1 MARSPLYLQLSRH
14 GVYYFR
20 MRVPLHLVG
29 ALGCTHIKRSLAT
42 RKHREA
48 LVRGAQLLDKVQAVF
63 EAAVRG
69 ERVSIDPLPWV
80 PARTVTPQ
88 VLLSV
93 READSPESSGPLI
106 SEVLNDYLQEQQRE
120 GVSVKTL
127 SDKRSVVQLFIRI
140 VGDLP
145 INEISR
151 EEARRFKS
159 VALRLPPRINLL
171 SDKPLEQLIDAA
183 EETIS
188 ITTFNNYVKNLST
201 VFGYAEN
208 EGYTASNPFKGLR
221 VQQKQKANTLRE
233 RFTDEDLSKLFNAV
247 QKYRNTEKY
256 YRYWLPILGMF
267 TGARL
272 NELCQLYLS
281 DFVEIDGIQCIHF
294 QATHDDQSLKTP
306 TSERVVPIHSKLVEL
321 GLLDFV
327 ERQHSLGH
335 DRLFQTLSL
344 HKQNGYSQAPSRWF
358 AGLRAALGF
367 ADGEGRKDFHSF
379 RHTVADILK
388 QQGVSESLIGG
399 ILGHSTGGITYTRYG
414 KDFRPDVL
422 KPIMRMLNYELT
434 D

>member
-14 GVYYFR
+14 NVYYFR
-20 MRVPLHLVG
+20 MRVPLPLVG

-48 LVRGAQLLDKVQAVF
+48 LVRGAQLLDKLQLVF
-63 EAAVRG
+63 DAAIRG
-69 ERVSIDPLPWV
+69 ERVSIDPLPWIPERKV
-80 PARTVTPQ
+80 PKPL
-88 VLLSV
+88 VLSFS
-93 READSPESSGPLI
+93 EAESADKSGPVI

-127 SDKRSVVQLFIRI
+127 SDKRSVVQLLIRI

-145 INEISR
+145 VSEINR

-159 VALRLPPRINLL
+159 LALKFPPRINLL
-171 SDKPLEQLIDAA
+171 SDKSLDQVIDAA

-221 VQQKQKANTLRE
+221 VQQKQKANRLRA
-233 RFTDEDLSKLFNAV
+233 RFTDGDLSKLCNAV
-247 QKYRNTEKY
+247 KKYRDTNKY
-256 YRYWLPILGMF
+256 YRYWLPVLGMY

-294 QATHDDQSLKTP
+294 QVTHDDQSLKTP
-306 TSERVVPIHSKLVEL
+306 TSERVVPIHSRLIEL
-321 GLLDFV
+321 GLVDLV
-327 ERQHSLGH
+327 ERQLSLGH
-335 DRLFQTLSL
+335 ERLFHMLSL

-358 AGLRAALGF
+358 ASLRSSLGF
-367 ADGEGRKDFHSF
+367 DDREGRKDFHSF
-379 RHTVADILK
+379 RHTVADSLK
-388 QQGVSESLIGG
+388 QRGVAESLIGG
-399 ILGHSTGGITYTRYG
+399 ILGHSTGGITFTRYG
-414 KDFRPDVL
+414 KDFRPHVL
-422 KPIMRMLNYELT
+422 QPALELLSFT
-434 D
+434 E

>member
-14 GVYYFR
+14 NVYYFR
-20 MRVPLHLVG
+20 MRVPLHLVR
-29 ALGCTHIKRSLAT
+29 AIGCTHIKRSLAT

-63 EAAVRG
+63 DAAMRG
-69 ERVSIDPLPWV
+69 ERVPVDPLPWV
-80 PARTVTPQ
+80 PARVVTQP
-88 VLLSV
+88 VV
-93 READSPESSGPLI
+93 KAVNEADSPEKSGPVL

-127 SDKRSVVQLFIRI
+127 SDKRSVVQLFVRI

-145 INEISR
+145 IGEINR

-159 VALRLPPRINLL
+159 VALRLPLRINLL
-171 SDKPLEQLIDAA
+171 SGKPLDQLIEAA

-201 VFGYAEN
+201 VFGYAES
-208 EGYTASNPFKGLR
+208 EGYTASNPFRGLR
-221 VQQKQKANTLRE
+221 VQQKQKANTLRA
-233 RFTDEDLSKLFNAV
+233 RFTDEDLSRLYNAV
-247 QKYRNTEKY
+247 QKYRDTDKY
-256 YRYWLPILGMF
+256 YRYWLPVLGMY

-281 DFVEIDGIQCIHF
+281 DFVEIEGIQCIHI

-306 TSERVVPIHSKLVEL
+306 TSERVVPIHSKLIEL
-321 GLLDFV
+321 GLMDFV
-327 ERQHSLGH
+327 ERQRRLGH
-335 DRLFQTLSL
+335 QRLFPTLSL
-344 HKQNGYSQAPSRWF
+344 HKQNGYSQGPSRWF
-358 AGLRAALGF
+358 ASVRTSLGF
-367 ADGEGRKDFHSF
+367 DDGEGRKDFHSF
-379 RHTVADILK
+379 RHTVADSLK

-414 KDFRPDVL
+414 KDFRPAVL
-422 KPIMRMLNYELT
+422 KPVIGMLNYELT